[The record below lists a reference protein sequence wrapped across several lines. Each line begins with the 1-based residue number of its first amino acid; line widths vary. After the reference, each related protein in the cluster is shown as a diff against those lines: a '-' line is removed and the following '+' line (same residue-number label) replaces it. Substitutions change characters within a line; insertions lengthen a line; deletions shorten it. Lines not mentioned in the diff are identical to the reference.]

1 MNIYLCGFMGCG
13 KSTVGKILA
22 EKLKINFTDA
32 DNEIVS
38 LSGMTIPE
46 IFEKQG
52 EEGFR
57 NTETQVF
64 KALSEKSGF
73 VVACGGGA
81 VLKRENCEIMKK
93 SGKIVFLKVPEENLI
108 KRLRN
113 DKNPRPVIKNKTDEE
128 IIALYE
134 GRLPLYLEAADLSVD
149 CCENPSENAERIKA
163 ALLSEA

>member
-22 EKLKINFTDA
+22 EKLNMNFTDA
-32 DNEIVS
+32 DDEIAA
-38 LSGMTIPE
+38 LAGMTIPE
-46 IFEKQG
+46 IFEKHG

-73 VVACGGGA
+73 VAACGGGA
-81 VLKRENCEIMKK
+81 ALRKENRELMKK
-93 SGKIVFLKVPEENLI
+93 SGKTVFLKVPEENLI
-108 KRLRN
+108 KRLRR
-113 DKNPRPVIKNKTDEE
+113 DENPRPVIKNKTDEE
-128 IIALYE
+128 IISLYRE
-134 GRLPLYLEAADLSVD
+134 RLPAYHEAADSAVD
-149 CCENPSENAERIKA
+149 CCEDPLENAERIKE